1 MSFSLIL
8 SPKEVTD
15 VGIVKEVIVPVWV
28 LPVVATEVTGSPAIV
43 DGIVTD
49 APSHVA
55 SQPWT
60 ETEVPLSV

>member
-1 MSFSLIL
+1 
-8 SPKEVTD
+8 
-15 VGIVKEVIVPVWV
+15 VIVPVWV
-28 LPVVATEVTGSPAIV
+28 QLVVATEVTGSPAIV

-55 SQPWT
+55 SQPWI